1 MKHQFLYILLAFLFT
16 ASSCASDNDE
26 VVINSELM
34 PYFDSFKTEARKRGI
49 DFDPYRAKI
58 STEIVNIAGTNVI
71 AQCKKYTGQ
80 SSIIS
85 VDANYWKQATA
96 SDKEFYLYHELGH
109 CFLKRNHLDAK
120 DNEGNCISIMHS
132 SKDACRFYYDK
143 LSRDNY
149 LDELFKK

>member
-1 MKHQFLYILLAFLFT
+1 MKYQFLYIFLAFLYIGCT
-16 ASSCASDNDE
+16 SDKDE
-26 VVINSELM
+26 VVINPELK

-85 VDANYWKQATA
+85 VDIAYWSEATEM
-96 SDKEFYLYHELGH
+96 DKEFYLYHELGH

-120 DNEGNCISIMHS
+120 DSDGNCISIMHS
-132 SKDACRFYYDK
+132 SKDVCRFYYNK
-143 LSRDNY
+143 LSRDVY